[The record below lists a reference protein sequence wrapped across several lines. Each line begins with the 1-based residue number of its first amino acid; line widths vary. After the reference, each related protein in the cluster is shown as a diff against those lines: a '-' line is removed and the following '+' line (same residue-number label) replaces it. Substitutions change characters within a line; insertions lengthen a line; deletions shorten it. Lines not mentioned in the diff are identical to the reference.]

1 MYFEVKFGIN
11 QSHIFVGAVRSKQL
25 IAHIKVKCCRDYRR
39 ALASLTANI
48 RLERAEAQE
57 RAKKIKLYLDNLET
71 APSDKAEDQESKS
84 ENEKNRQQLVKESNE
99 LDTAQKSFD
108 FQEQKI
114 QEAQQLLAENGT
126 MDLVM
131 NSMMMYLNEAKDNY
145 ANEPVE
151 KGAISIPLESK
162 KVYYLLHRETEAH
175 GPVPMLLPLTPSEEK
190 DFANTFKIKN
200 LPKK

>member
-1 MYFEVKFGIN
+1 MNSV
-11 QSHIFVGAVRSKQL
+11 L
-25 IAHIKVKCCRDYRR
+25 W
-39 ALASLTANI
+39 
-48 RLERAEAQE
+48 
-57 RAKKIKLYLDNLET
+57 
-71 APSDKAEDQESKS
+71 SDKAEDQESKS

-162 KVYYLLHRETEAH
+162 KVYVSLILPLNNTYLLISNCFGVILFDH
-175 GPVPMLLPLTPSEEK
+175 VLV
-190 DFANTFKIKN
+190 FV
-200 LPKK
+200 